1 MTDQETIDHLKAELD
16 KLLNIKNFCQKKMNE
31 LEVEVEELEAINESL
46 CGEIT
51 HFNYIIESLYSVL
64 NLAGFSPPED

>member
-16 KLLNIKNFCQKKMNE
+16 ALLSIKNFCQKKMNE
-31 LEVEVEELEAINESL
+31 LEVEVEGLEAINESL
-46 CGEIT
+46 RGEIT
-51 HFNYIIESLYSVL
+51 HFNNLIESLYDVL

>member
-46 CGEIT
+46 REEIT
-51 HFNYIIESLYSVL
+51 TFNYIIESLYSVL